1 MKTRNQNPFT
11 KNQPQPSPTVVPE
24 SHWPVAT
31 NRDEP
36 SATTSRQPQYVP
48 LPAAPKTG
56 SPVPWLT
63 SIHAI
68 PGRGDYGDPAYRGNC
83 SGLLIRDLLLYHQP
97 RRVLD
102 PMSGGGTCRDV
113 CRELEIEC
121 VSLDIRSGQDAAQ
134 PSTVLERRHVRFY
147 LAPSALLENGS
158 LERRP
163 SLPGQRADAERF
175 PAGPPKRRAKLRAGI
190 TPRRRAGNSHG

>member
-1 MKTRNQNPFT
+1 MKTQNKNPPA
-11 KNQPQPSPTVVPE
+11 KNQRPSSAHRVPE
-24 SHWPVAT
+24 NHWPAAIDRAEPPTAT
-31 NRDEP
+31 
-36 SATTSRQPQYVP
+36 SGLPQYVP
-48 LPAAPKTG
+48 LPAAPKTA

-102 PMSGGGTCRDV
+102 PMTGGGTCRDV

-121 VSLDIRSGQDAAQ
+121 VSLDIRSG
-134 PSTVLERRHVRFY
+134 PGRRSTQRVLERRHVRFY

-175 PAGPPKRRAKLRAGI
+175 PARPPQRRAKLRAGI